1 MSDATTGYTCQQIVT
16 SESGAR
22 ESCDRPLTDTEYV
35 CQRCVRQMRFTLAR
49 CYSLWTHVEAVV
61 GRSLHLGGA
70 PGMGT
75 RSGRSGI
82 HGPYCAASMLCEH
95 ESCMTLYKQAGRMK
109 NEPAIPNED
118 ALLINPDALEDQWAI
133 GNTLTTWARLLSEET
148 GLPIPEWSPAR
159 LAIEE
164 LAAPLIAEERCEFS
178 DLPTKPALQC
188 ACNHPRRSH
197 P

>member
-1 MSDATTGYTCQQIVT
+1 VSQPLTGYTCQQIVPN
-16 SESGAR
+16 EQGKR
-22 ESCDRPLTDTEYV
+22 ESCDRPLVNTEYV
-35 CQRCVRQMRFTLAR
+35 CQRCVWRMRDTLAR

-70 PGMGT
+70 PGTGM

-95 ESCMTLYKQAGRMK
+95 ESCMTLWKQAGRMK

-118 ALLINPDALEDQWAI
+118 ALLLNPDALEDQWAI

-148 GLPIPEWSPAR
+148 GLPIPEWSPDR